1 MSIGMYMNIYAY
13 MYVYIPNLGAWHVGC
28 WPALVFL
35 PLACLFVIAF
45 VLICFWTMNLKFG
58 ARVSHVIEMCVSG
71 AKARGGGVDED
82 GEQRAANERESTH
95 AHQH

>member
-1 MSIGMYMNIYAY
+1 
-13 MYVYIPNLGAWHVGC
+13 
-28 WPALVFL
+28 
-35 PLACLFVIAF
+35 
-45 VLICFWTMNLKFG
+45 MNLKFG